1 MNFMIRI
8 DPSDFNIIIKRLI
21 EKFFNFINQFYS
33 K

>member
-21 EKFFNFINQFYS
+21 ENFFIFINQFYS